1 MYTVDGGKCLPF
13 LSVTSSLFKFKLCG
27 DMHMQQNREQQ
38 QQPQLWYEE
47 KSNSSTRE
55 SERKWEKDIYRER
68 ERERGQTAKR
78 IKTTC
83 ANIRGRHRISLCFI
97 DISNAI
103 QIEFVC
109 LRENCLLFV
118 FSIYYRNVFLLHLHF
133 ALLWNSGQALNWIS
147 IICIPA
153 VQCMK
158 HAESLL
164 LTYVKYSGKLN
175 ENSNTMI
182 DTTKK
187 KVYIFI
193 HLSFCSVCFIA
204 ACRNYTDI
212 YKTATE

>member
-1 MYTVDGGKCLPF
+1 MPSFSVCDIIVVQVQIVWRYAHATKSRATTTTTTVIWGK
-13 LSVTSSLFKFKLCG
+13 K
-27 DMHMQQNREQQ
+27 QQ
-38 QQPQLWYEE
+38 QHSREWEE
-47 KSNSSTRE
+47 VRE
-55 SERKWEKDIYRER
+55 RYIYRER

-147 IICIPA
+147 IICISA

-182 DTTKK
+182 DTTTKNSI
-187 KVYIFI
+187 YFYSSLFLFCLF
-193 HLSFCSVCFIA
+193 HCSVPKLHGHI
-204 ACRNYTDI
+204 
-212 YKTATE
+212 